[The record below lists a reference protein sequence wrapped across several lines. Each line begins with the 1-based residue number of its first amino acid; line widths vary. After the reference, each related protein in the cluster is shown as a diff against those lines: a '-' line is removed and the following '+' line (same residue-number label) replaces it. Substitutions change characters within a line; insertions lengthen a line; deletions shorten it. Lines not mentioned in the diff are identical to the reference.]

1 MKSTAGSTARS
12 LTDQDARRIFF
23 GHFDTIFHECL
34 LLDRYGMNIA
44 TARSPNSW
52 IYYYRDTNIIF
63 VTQRL
68 MGGPAAV
75 MRGIKSYEITDKTI
89 SDFLSVNQSRIVAN
103 LEKKPIYEFPS
114 ERIVPANLDS
124 DLDQASTSFD
134 VPEEHSDERTDDE
147 HDEVEV
153 HFSKDCTPSLAAVAL
168 EPVVLCNSSNDGAK
182 FMVNDVFVTDTSQL
196 RMDMNGTSLIQLQF
210 APVSPKWKMR
220 TQTFQSV
227 RQTGF
232 HQLFRSQV
240 VHYRPVF
247 KVVIC
252 IPRDDKLGGID
263 STIVARH
270 FPGLFHYRRGLI
282 KKFYPQIVTDS
293 VECLELG
300 MRTALFI
307 SRKTKIKYQHLRADQ
322 INLLD
327 YGDLGSLI
335 RIIDKLLRQ
344 P

>member
-23 GHFDTIFHECL
+23 GHFDMIFHECL
-34 LLDRYGMNIA
+34 LLDRFGMDVA

-75 MRGIKSYEITDKTI
+75 IRGIKLYEITDKTI

-103 LEKKPIYEFPS
+103 LEKKPIYEFPG
-114 ERIVPANLDS
+114 ERIVPADLDS
-124 DLDQASTSFD
+124 DLDQASASFD

-153 HFSKDCTPSLAAVAL
+153 HCSKDCTPSVAAV
-168 EPVVLCNSSNDGAK
+168 SGAK
-182 FMVNDVFVTDTSQL
+182 FMVDDVSVTDTSQL
-196 RMDMNGTSLIQLQF
+196 GVNINGTSPIQLQF
-210 APVSPKWKMR
+210 APVPPKWKKR

-232 HQLFRSQV
+232 HQLFQSQV
-240 VHYRPVF
+240 VQYRPVF

-252 IPRDDKLGGID
+252 IPQDNKLDGID
-263 STIVARH
+263 STIVARY
-270 FPGLFHYRRGLI
+270 FPGLFHYRQGLI
-282 KKFYPQIVTDS
+282 TKFYPQIITDS

-307 SRKTKIKYQHLRADQ
+307 SRKTKMKYQYLRADQ